1 MANGKCLVIVMS
13 EASDEWT
20 HNGPISRGLCPTCNY
35 YAKNKSGT
43 ERGKAA
49 LAVRLPDSRAGREV
63 QPAAKPPA
71 KSPGRK
77 PAAAPAVIAHPSGE
91 PDVIRL
97 LREVDVNVSISREGD
112 NWLVIR
118 EGKVTRVDIAGKVS
132 GRGRIVWEGVAP

>member
-1 MANGKCLVIVMS
+1 M
-13 EASDEWT
+13 
-20 HNGPISRGLCPTCNY
+20 
-35 YAKNKSGT
+35 
-43 ERGKAA
+43 
-49 LAVRLPDSRAGREV
+49 RL
-63 QPAAKPPA
+63 Q
-71 KSPGRK
+71 
-77 PAAAPAVIAHPSGE
+77 AVIAHPSGE